1 MNAKSLF
8 FGSLLL
14 SLSMFACAAETSD
27 QANAEQGQEEDLTSG
42 AKQVTGAW
50 HVGAKAFDSS
60 EALVFHTD
68 GTFVHDQFRIL
79 NGVLIAGGPPPG
91 RDTGTFSVNKTK
103 GTITLHVKQ
112 GWHSGDSEVFDY
124 TYTPAKI
131 MNGVFLPGHQPEA
144 SLALT
149 HAPPTNG
156 SKIAYPTITFTAQD
170 SYCNGL
176 PNVSTNDCEVQRN
189 EKLWMPNGSGKSV
202 CNVSKHVC
210 ETR

>member
-14 SLSMFACAAETSD
+14 PLSMFACAAETTD
-27 QANAEQGQEEDLTSG
+27 QAGTEQGQEEDLTSG
-42 AKQVTGAW
+42 AKQIMGAW
-50 HVGAKAFDSS
+50 HVGPKAADSS
-60 EALVFHTD
+60 EAFVFHTD

-91 RDTGTFSVNKTK
+91 RDIGTFTVNKTK
-103 GTITLHVKQ
+103 HTVTLHVKQ
-112 GWHSGDSEVFDY
+112 GWHSGETQVFDY

-131 MNGVFLPGHQPEA
+131 MNGVYLPGAGPEA
-144 SLALT
+144 TLELT
-149 HAPPTNG
+149 RGPH
-156 SKIAYPTITFTAQD
+156 PTIKLTAQD

-189 EKLWMPNGSGKSV
+189 EHTWVPAGHGKSV
-202 CNVSKHVC
+202 CNVSKNVC
-210 ETR
+210 QTK

>member
-14 SLSMFACAAETSD
+14 SFSMFACAAETTD
-27 QANAEQGQEEDLTSG
+27 AANTQQGQEEDLTSA
-42 AKQVTGAW
+42 AKQITGAW
-50 HVGAKAFDSS
+50 HVGPKAFDNT
-60 EALVFHTD
+60 EAFVFHTD
-68 GTFVHDQFRIL
+68 GTFVHDQFRVL

-91 RDTGTFSVNKTK
+91 RDTGTFTVSKSN

-112 GWHSGDSEVFDY
+112 GWHSGETQVYDY

-131 MNGVFLPGHQPEA
+131 MNGVYLPGAGPEA
-144 SLALT
+144 KLTLT

-156 SKIAYPTITFTAQD
+156 SKIAYPAIEFTAQS

-176 PNVSTNDCEVQRN
+176 PNVSTNDCDIQRN
-189 EKLWMPNGSGKSV
+189 EQTWIPAGSGKSV
-202 CNVSKHVC
+202 CNVAKNVC
-210 ETR
+210 ETK